1 MIPQFL
7 ESEAVPQFQESE
19 ADHSDDED
27 GYPWD
32 FDAGGDLGNY
42 DED

>member
-1 MIPQFL
+1 MPV
-7 ESEAVPQFQESE
+7 EEE

-32 FDAGGDLGNY
+32 CDRGLPLEND
-42 DED
+42 DE

>member
-1 MIPQFL
+1 MPD
-7 ESEAVPQFQESE
+7 EREW
-19 ADHSDDED
+19 DHSDDED

-32 FDAGGDLGNY
+32 CDRGGDLGNY